1 MYISKTDIEDR
12 AILNGMGQYG
22 HDPQE
27 DGTHMFLT
35 VAEDDLNEEHIWSV
49 FELYEATVEA
59 LNDQY
64 TSNFEQIAWKM
75 MSGMGPDDECCT
87 DDAGEFYYNQWGI
100 KFFGSLGWRFDH
112 QYENKRFWDIDLMRG
127 MLECDN
133 VDNTALNLVTKFH
146 KDADLN
152 DIEKVM
158 LSAMMVRYTKL
169 FIDKLEELK

>member
-12 AILNGMGQYG
+12 ALLNGMAQYG

-27 DGTHMFLT
+27 DNTHMFMT
-35 VAEDDLNEEHIWSV
+35 DAEDQLTEEHIWSV